1 MKYLKRF
8 ENLEENAI
16 RDLEDDHLIVKDI
29 VRDLEDEHEIS
40 FDTYIGKFF
49 NEDPS
54 VRTLWGYVPVRGGI
68 HANSININLGL
79 LALDRSIDSDDL
91 EGCKYFIF
99 NKEIL
104 PTINTIKSHLE
115 EVNIVIVK
123 INRVA
128 SQAPSQF
135 SDLFYD
141 SSKND
146 YYILD
151 EFIKEHGSE
160 EFNELEIILY

>member
-8 ENLEENAI
+8 ENLDYTRDIEYDLLIINDI
-16 RDLEDDHLIVKDI
+16 LTDLEDDH
-29 VRDLEDEHEIS
+29 EIN

-54 VRTLWGYVPVRGGI
+54 VRTLWGSVPVRGGI

-79 LALDRSIDSDDL
+79 LTAVTSFMLDDHL
-91 EGCKYFIF
+91 GEEEAEEEGKYFIF
-99 NKEIL
+99 NEQIL

-115 EVNIVIVK
+115 EEVNIVIV
-123 INRVA
+123 NL
-128 SQAPSQF
+128 S
-135 SDLFYD
+135 YD
-141 SSKND
+141 VSKND
-146 YYILD
+146 YYPLD

-160 EFNELEIILY
+160 EFNELEIIIY

>member
-8 ENLEENAI
+8 ENYNDTRDIEDDLLVI
-16 RDLEDDHLIVKDI
+16 KDILTDLEDDH
-29 VRDLEDEHEIS
+29 EIN

-49 NEDPS
+49 SEDSS
-54 VRTLWGYVPVRGGI
+54 VRSVWGSVPVRGGI

-79 LALDRSIDSDDL
+79 LDAHLG
-91 EGCKYFIF
+91 EEEAGKYFIF
-99 NKEIL
+99 NEQIL

-115 EVNIVIVK
+115 EVNIVIFK
-123 INRVA
+123 IKGVDDYYD
-128 SQAPSQF
+128 
-135 SDLFYD
+135 DLDSFVYD

-146 YYILD
+146 YYPLD
-151 EFIKEHGSE
+151 EFIKKYGSD